1 MTIDAD
7 FVRWWCAPW
16 ELAEEVDMAGA
27 ADLLGRRDDYRGWC
41 ARAGVPAALPAQP
54 ELRWTAL
61 AHLPRAELLD
71 AARLLGGLFAARTPH
86 PSALAGL
93 APDERRWCAGV
104 ASLQPL
110 PRPPWTGGAHAGP
123 VASGLAW
130 LALCLEHGF
139 PGLWPRIRLGLP
151 EQERAGA
158 DLCMRAAGGAPLKER
173 ARLAR
178 CWDLCAERAMGR
190 ATERADRHH

>member
-1 MTIDAD
+1 MTIDDD

-16 ELAEEVDMAGA
+16 EYVQDAGA
-27 ADLLGRRDDYRGWC
+27 GDLLGRRDDYRGWC
-41 ARAGVPAALPAQP
+41 ARAGVPASLPARP

-61 AHLPRAELLD
+61 ARMPQADLLA
-71 AARLLGGLFAARTPH
+71 AARLLGGLFAARTPQ
-86 PSALAGL
+86 PQALAGL
-93 APDERRWCAGV
+93 ALDDRRWCAGV

-110 PRPPWTGGAHAGP
+110 PRAPWLGGAGAGP
-123 VASGLAW
+123 AATGLAW

-151 EQERAGA
+151 DEARAGA
-158 DLCMRAAGGAPLKER
+158 DLCLRAAHGAPVTAP

-178 CWDLCAERAMGR
+178 CWDLCVERVA
-190 ATERADRHH
+190 ATRESQPYY